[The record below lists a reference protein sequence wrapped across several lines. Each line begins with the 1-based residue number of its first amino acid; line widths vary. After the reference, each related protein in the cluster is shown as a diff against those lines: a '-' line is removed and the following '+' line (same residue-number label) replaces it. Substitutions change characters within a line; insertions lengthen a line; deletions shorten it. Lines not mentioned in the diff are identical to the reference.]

1 MIYVYKN
8 KSEQFTALVII
19 DDEVVKLAG
28 DHCTTLRT
36 LYKMYSDSE
45 WPKEMKSSLVPN
57 RNQYNLWEHSH
68 TVPSNVPS
76 NEMDNN
82 YKNMTDCIMRHNYY

>member
-1 MIYVYKN
+1 MIYIYKN

-45 WPKEMKSSLVPN
+45 
-57 RNQYNLWEHSH
+57 
-68 TVPSNVPS
+68 
-76 NEMDNN
+76 
-82 YKNMTDCIMRHNYY
+82 